1 VWSISKADFERRI
14 PTRTV
19 VETEQ
24 GFKSFPHSAKYNA
37 MSGRI
42 NPREYDLGELR
53 DAVYETSRR
62 DSKPP
67 RPDERTDIEVQV
79 TANTDTADHHSE
91 PDVDRG
97 GEQERVSAMEDP
109 EVYLESRH
117 RGRRGGRSQRDH
129 EETAEG
135 TGRNHTRERSRATPN
150 PKSERIDIDF
160 LAQRA
165 DGSASKPYLEELP
178 GAYSAQLEIFEWL
191 DLLVSKTGHEG
202 AISALEYYESIEWL
216 SAESRVELEEFVN
229 GLTTTGSGS
238 GSLGISDHR
247 ESLVYIARLAG
258 RC

>member
-1 VWSISKADFERRI
+1 
-14 PTRTV
+14 
-19 VETEQ
+19 
-24 GFKSFPHSAKYNA
+24 

-62 DSKPP
+62 DRKPP

-79 TANTDTADHHSE
+79 TANTDTADHRSE
-91 PDVDRG
+91 PEADQAGD
-97 GEQERVSAMEDP
+97 QERVSAMEDP
-109 EVYLESRH
+109 EAYLKSRH
-117 RGRRGGRSQRDH
+117 RGRRGRGNSQRNH
-129 EETAEG
+129 EETPEE
-135 TGRNHTRERSRATPN
+135 TGSNRTRKRQRAN

-191 DLLVSKTGHEG
+191 DLLVSKAGHEG

-229 GLTTTGSGS
+229 GLTAAGSGS

-247 ESLVYIARLAG
+247 ESLVYVARLAG

>member
-1 VWSISKADFERRI
+1 
-14 PTRTV
+14 
-19 VETEQ
+19 
-24 GFKSFPHSAKYNA
+24 

-79 TANTDTADHHSE
+79 TANTDTVDHRSE
-91 PDVDRG
+91 PDADQAG
-97 GEQERVSAMEDP
+97 DQERVSAMEDP
-109 EVYLESRH
+109 EAYLESRH
-117 RGRRGGRSQRDH
+117 RGRRSQGNSQRDH
-129 EETAEG
+129 EETPEE
-135 TGRNHTRERSRATPN
+135 TGSNHTRKRQRAN

-165 DGSASKPYLEELP
+165 NGNASKPYLEELP

-191 DLLVSKTGHEG
+191 DLLVSKAGHEG

-229 GLTTTGSGS
+229 GLTAAGSGS

-247 ESLVYIARLAG
+247 ESLVYVARLAG